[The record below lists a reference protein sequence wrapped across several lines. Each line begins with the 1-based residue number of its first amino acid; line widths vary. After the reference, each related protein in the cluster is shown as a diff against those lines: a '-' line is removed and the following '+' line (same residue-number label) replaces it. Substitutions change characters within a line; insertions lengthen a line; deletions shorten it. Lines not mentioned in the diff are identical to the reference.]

1 MISIQARCDVSA
13 EYVFPHTHT
22 RTCTQ
27 VESNHGIEVA
37 ELRYLFRRALQTIPL
52 PQPYFQSRW
61 NAADFFTLFVQFIA
75 LCASANGSEYS
86 RDGSDRTFAQE
97 LMTVARMLR
106 LLTLIRVLWVVDL
119 FRDWISVMP
128 RSWVSM
134 RDFVLVSLFVV
145 TIYGEM
151 GLYLF
156 GLEGRM
162 YGKCI
167 VSTDNPLALAAA
179 ARHADP
185 GIEWHGGNASRPPPP
200 LNTTV
205 GELVQPLR
213 VCSKRSSIIETSYEC
228 EPGYSVCGCKK
239 TDRPEHWAQSWRGK
253 SWRGRVA
260 TDEEIASF
268 RASEAGCL
276 RFKSGYI
283 GNETKARGLE
293 QGEDEALPNFG
304 FAGFSNFGVGAL
316 TVFTVM
322 TESNYSELL
331 AYMSNANDVVTAWLF
346 VVSLVVLA
354 RCVLCRC
361 LRAAR
366 ANQIPAHNTP
376 ARTCTM
382 RL

>member
-1 MISIQARCDVSA
+1 M
-13 EYVFPHTHT
+13 YTG
-22 RTCTQ
+22 
-27 VESNHGIEVA
+27 GIESWNRSGGA
-37 ELRYLFRRALQTIPL
+37 PL
-52 PQPYFQSRW
+52 SLPTS
-61 NAADFFTLFVQFIA
+61 
-75 LCASANGSEYS
+75 
-86 RDGSDRTFAQE
+86 FA
-97 LMTVARMLR
+97 
-106 LLTLIRVLWVVDL
+106 
-119 FRDWISVMP
+119 
-128 RSWVSM
+128 
-134 RDFVLVSLFVV
+134 
-145 TIYGEM
+145 
-151 GLYLF
+151 
-156 GLEGRM
+156 
-162 YGKCI
+162 
-167 VSTDNPLALAAA
+167 DNPAAA
-179 ARHADP
+179 TLLSKQMECGRL
-185 GIEWHGGNASRPPPP
+185 HGGNASRPPPP

-239 TDRPEHWAQSWRGK
+239 TDRPEHWAQ